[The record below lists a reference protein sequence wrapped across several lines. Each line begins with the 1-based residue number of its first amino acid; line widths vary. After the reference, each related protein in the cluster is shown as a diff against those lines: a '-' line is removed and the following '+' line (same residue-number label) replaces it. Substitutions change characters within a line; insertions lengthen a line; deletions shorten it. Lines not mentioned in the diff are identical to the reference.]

1 MQKSP
6 LTLVKERFKTK
17 QGLLDAVKAL
27 SDGDLFIDRLNKDKG
42 LLRVSNQK
50 LLHLHEVLT
59 QVKKDFG
66 SRAKLIDGIL
76 AGAKRTGDKEYRA
89 GLEKKSTPQLF
100 EIFRSAKKRS

>member
-6 LTLVKERFKTK
+6 LTLVKERFKNK

-27 SDGDLFIDRLNKDKG
+27 SDDALFIDRLNKDKG
-42 LLRVSNQK
+42 LPRVSNAK

-59 QVKKDFG
+59 QVKKDHG
-66 SRAKLIDGIL
+66 SRTKLIDAIL
-76 AGAKRTGDKEYRA
+76 AGAKRSSDKEYRS

-100 EIFRSAKKRS
+100 EIFRSGKKRS